1 MNFRAMT
8 SILPI
13 IPKLRHILNEECV
26 NTMESLITGER
37 LKKDDDNAITEHQLF
52 WNRSSGFGGLLLLT
66 RENTDLVKSHLV
78 KSHFMLKKQS
88 YIM

>member
-37 LKKDDDNAITEHQLF
+37 LKKDDDNSITEH
-52 WNRSSGFGGLLLLT
+52 
-66 RENTDLVKSHLV
+66 
-78 KSHFMLKKQS
+78 
-88 YIM
+88 

>member
-13 IPKLRHILNEECV
+13 IPKLRNILNEECV

-37 LKKDDDNAITEHQLF
+37 LKKDDDNSITEH
-52 WNRSSGFGGLLLLT
+52 
-66 RENTDLVKSHLV
+66 
-78 KSHFMLKKQS
+78 
-88 YIM
+88 